1 MSLNEPIFFK
11 RLQVPSDLE
20 RIAVTAFLLRGLWML
35 WPGWHSIPLAVQG
48 YLIPSWF
55 TEVQWGLIL
64 VAIALTQLTIAL
76 QRRGHVGRALIA
88 TLGGV
93 VQGMAGIGYYNAGLF
108 YRATVPL
115 IVTMV
120 LVQMV
125 IALRAWRDFVAAR
138 QLAWPD
144 RREH

>member
-1 MSLNEPIFFK
+1 MSLDEPIFFK

-20 RIAVTAFLLRGLWML
+20 RVAVAAFLLRGLWML
-35 WPGWHSIPLAVQG
+35 YPRWHSIPLEVQG

-64 VAIALTQLTIAL
+64 VTIALVQLTIAL
-76 QRRGHVGRALIA
+76 QRRGHVCRALIA

-115 IVTMV
+115 IITMV

-125 IALRAWRDFVAAR
+125 IALRAWRDYVAAR
-138 QLAWPD
+138 QRSQPD
-144 RREH
+144 RRSL